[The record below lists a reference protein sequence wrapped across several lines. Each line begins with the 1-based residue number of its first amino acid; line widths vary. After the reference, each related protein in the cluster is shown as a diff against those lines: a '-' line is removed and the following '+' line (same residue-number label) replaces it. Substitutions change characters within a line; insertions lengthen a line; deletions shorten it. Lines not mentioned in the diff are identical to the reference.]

1 APGALAPK
9 KLREGRVT
17 TGTGGYTPAFPA
29 RWFTAYFVLSP
40 VNQRLPPSPARCV
53 SIAADL
59 APAWARQ
66 DHTTSPSAL
75 RAARLSAHPRPPQP
89 ASRVVTIA
97 IRPSAIE
104 AGCADNTSNPNFWK
118 VKNFHIQGLTGICGS
133 QPRRAN

>member
-1 APGALAPK
+1 SELCIFLPLSKYGGRREGRVTAAPGALAPER
-9 KLREGRVT
+9 LREGRVT

-29 RWFTAYFVLSP
+29 RWFTAYFVLFP

-75 RAARLSAHPRPPQP
+75 RAARPAPSSRPPHP
-89 ASRVVTIA
+89 AARVRDDRDTPLWWA
-97 IRPSAIE
+97 RD
-104 AGCADNTSNPNFWK
+104 GT
-118 VKNFHIQGLTGICGS
+118 
-133 QPRRAN
+133 